1 MTKSVLDTVVFD
13 LGNVLIRWDPAAAF
27 SSVLDAAE
35 VPAFLEEVGF
45 AAWNQ
50 QQDAGR
56 PWGEAVRD
64 LSGRFP
70 HRAEAIASYVPNFR
84 STLEEMPKSVDVL
97 RDLQRTGV
105 RLLAL
110 TNWSSELFEVARGG
124 FEFLDVFEGIVVS
137 GEEGVAKPE
146 RELFEILLARY
157 HLEPSRALFVDDSA
171 ANVETARDV
180 GLHGLVFTGAAELR
194 RELEQRGLLAPGS
207 PRADT

>member
-1 MTKSVLDTVVFD
+1 MTKNVLDTVVFD
-13 LGNVLIRWDPAAAF
+13 LGNVLIRCDPAAAF

-70 HRAEAIASYVPNFR
+70 HRAEVIASYVPNFR
-84 STLEEMPKSVDVL
+84 STLEEMPESVAVL
-97 RDLQRTGV
+97 RDLQRGAV

-110 TNWSSELFEVARGG
+110 TNWSSELFELARTG
-124 FEFLDVFEGIVVS
+124 FDFLGIFEGIVVS

-146 RELFEILLARY
+146 RQLFEILLTRY
-157 HLEPSRALFVDDSA
+157 HVEPSRALFVDDSLV
-171 ANVETARDV
+171 NVETARDV
-180 GLHGLVFTGAAELR
+180 GLQAVVFTSAPQLR
-194 RELEQRGLLAPGS
+194 RELEERGLLAPAVWEG
-207 PRADT
+207 DT